1 MTYTVTIDQTSRQA
15 QSIVDMLIAL
25 SIDYDFLQIHENKEI
40 TDTNLTT
47 EQEKELDS
55 RYEYVLKNPTVGKPW
70 NEVKQNLLS
79 K

>member
-1 MTYTVTIDQTSRQA
+1 MIYTVTINQTNRQA
-15 QSIVDMLIAL
+15 QSIIDMLIAL
-25 SIDYDFLQIHENKEI
+25 SKDYDFLQIHENTE
-40 TDTNLTT
+40 TADTNLTP

>member
-1 MTYTVTIDQTSRQA
+1 MIYTVTINQTNRQA

-25 SIDYDFLQIHENKEI
+25 SKDYDFLQIQENTEI
-40 TDTNLTT
+40 PDTDLTP
-47 EQEKELDS
+47 EQERELDS

-70 NEVKQNLLS
+70 SEVKRNLLS

>member
-25 SIDYDFLQIHENKEI
+25 SIDYDFLQIYENKEKE
-40 TDTNLTT
+40 DTNLTT
-47 EQEKELDS
+47 EQENELDS
-55 RYEYVLKNPTVGKPW
+55 RYGYVLKNPTVGKSW